1 MERRPIHGV
10 GGYSEQQLS
19 VIKAI
24 LPSREYENA
33 VGLKERWEIKE
44 IGNEKYLLI
53 PQPVLA
59 DIGKPFQVTG
69 SFTCP

>member
-1 MERRPIHGV
+1 
-10 GGYSEQQLS
+10 LS

-59 DIGKPFQVTG
+59 DKAVPGDW
-69 SFTCP
+69 